1 MEPPSPIEAIGFN
14 PVPSRFINKSSLR
27 RFPVLIEERGIENK
41 GMTVESSSFKQR
53 AARVLQKK
61 MVLFIN
67 LLGKGLTQEI
77 HRDGGSI

>member
-41 GMTVESSSFKQR
+41 GMTVESSVF
-53 AARVLQKK
+53 LQTAGRKRITK
-61 MVLFIN
+61 EN
-67 LLGKGLTQEI
+67 
-77 HRDGGSI
+77 GSIYKSSRERVDSRN